1 MLSRV
6 LSRFTPRVAPRIFAS
21 QYTRSFAA
29 SAVATRLGSTLDAEI
44 KHEQE
49 GYKAPPIISKF
60 LGNNVWKYE
69 KTGGDVNMTLTKK
82 VGDKQVVC
90 QWQLISPY
98 DSAMDEE
105 VRDGEGEADMDAP
118 TDFSISVENE
128 QGAGLTF
135 YCQTQK
141 GDNLRFLIGN
151 VKAYGSSAERDST
164 TAYNGP
170 DFEDLDDKVQE
181 SFDEYL
187 GEMGVNDELCDFI
200 DATAADKEQEEYI
213 LWLQTAKKFV
223 SI

>member
-1 MLSRV
+1 MLPRV
-6 LSRFTPRVAPRIFAS
+6 LSRFTPRVAQRVVAT

-44 KHEQE
+44 KHEKE
-49 GYKAPPIISKF
+49 AYKAPPIVSKF

-69 KTGGDVNMTLTKK
+69 KSGGDVNMTLTKK
-82 VGDKQVVC
+82 IGDKNVVC
-90 QWQLISPY
+90 EWQLISPY
-98 DSAMDEE
+98 DSEMQEE
-105 VRDGEGEADMDAP
+105 MKEGEGDADMDGP

-135 YCQTQK
+135 YCQTQR
-141 GDNLRFLIGN
+141 GDNHRFLIGN
-151 VKAYGSSAERDST
+151 VKAFGSSAERDCA

-170 DFEDLDDKVQE
+170 DFEDLDDKLQE

-187 GEMGVNDELCDFI
+187 SEMGVNDELCDFI
-200 DATAADKEQEEYI
+200 EATAADKEQEEYI